1 VKKLAVEQTPSPGPP
16 RQTTLSPNGG
26 EGVNSYV
33 FVPLGRI
40 GGIGGEGHLDLLYKG
55 FFHSFPLD
63 Y

>member
-1 VKKLAVEQTPSPGPP
+1 MKKLAVEQTPSPGPP

-33 FVPLGRI
+33 FVPLAPI
-40 GGIGGEGHLDLLYKG
+40 GGIGGEDHLDLLYKG